1 MLIPK
6 MIGLLHKSLVLM
18 MKIEIYEPTSGY
30 LTQNLENTNFF
41 SNQAT

>member
-1 MLIPK
+1 

-18 MKIEIYEPTSGY
+18 MEIEIYEPNSGY
-30 LTQNLENTNFF
+30 FTQNLENTNFF